1 MSKLNDY
8 NVTLH
13 LRVKDNPRKWIVDCI
28 YDTLNDK
35 LGEDILYWDVKDIK
49 ETNTKSSKSSKESNN
64 KEDTKWSGNVML
76 ILKWGG
82 S

>member
-1 MSKLNDY
+1 MLNDY

-13 LRVKDNPRKWIVDCI
+13 VRVKDNPRKWIVDCI
-28 YDTLNDK
+28 YDTLNKK

-49 ETNTKSSKSSKESNN
+49 ETNTKSSKSEKETNN

-76 ILKWGG
+76 IQTLVIN
-82 S
+82 

>member
-1 MSKLNDY
+1 MTKLNDY

-28 YDTLNDK
+28 YDTLNEK

-49 ETNTKSSKSSKESNN
+49 ETKPTSPKSKKETNN
-64 KEDTKWSGNVML
+64 GTD
-76 ILKWGG
+76 
-82 S
+82 

>member
-1 MSKLNDY
+1 MTELNDY

-28 YDTLNDK
+28 YDTLNKK

-49 ETNTKSSKSSKESNN
+49 ETNNKSSKSSKQTNN
-64 KEDTKWSGNVML
+64 KEDTK
-76 ILKWGG
+76 
-82 S
+82 

>member
-1 MSKLNDY
+1 MTELNDY

-28 YDTLNDK
+28 YVTLNKK

-49 ETNTKSSKSSKESNN
+49 ETNNKSSKSSKQTNN
-64 KEDTKWSGNVML
+64 KEDTK
-76 ILKWGG
+76 
-82 S
+82 

>member
-1 MSKLNDY
+1 MTKLNDY

-49 ETNTKSSKSSKESNN
+49 ETKPKSPKSEKETNN
-64 KEDTKWSGNVML
+64 GTD
-76 ILKWGG
+76 
-82 S
+82 

>member
-1 MSKLNDY
+1 MLNDY

-13 LRVKDNPRKWIVDCI
+13 LRVKDNPRKWIVDCLF
-28 YDTLNDK
+28 DTLNDK

-49 ETNTKSSKSSKESNN
+49 DTNTKSSKSSKESNN
-64 KEDTKWSGNVML
+64 NCKPLFYYFHVLLSVQ
-76 ILKWGG
+76 

>member
-1 MSKLNDY
+1 MTELNDY

-28 YDTLNDK
+28 YDTLNKK

-49 ETNTKSSKSSKESNN
+49 ETNNKSSKSSKESNN
-64 KEDTKWSGNVML
+64 KEDTK
-76 ILKWGG
+76 
-82 S
+82 

>member
-1 MSKLNDY
+1 MTELNDY

-49 ETNTKSSKSSKESNN
+49 KLTLSLANHLRKVTTRRTQNE
-64 KEDTKWSGNVML
+64 VAML
-76 ILKWGG
+76 C
-82 S
+82 

>member
-1 MSKLNDY
+1 MTKLNDY

-35 LGEDILYWDVKDIK
+35 LGEDILYWDVNDIK
-49 ETNTKSSKSSKESNN
+49 ETKPKSIKSSNESNN
-64 KEDTKWSGNVML
+64 KEDTK
-76 ILKWGG
+76 
-82 S
+82 

>member
-13 LRVKDNPRKWIVDCI
+13 LRVKDNPRKWIVDCLF
-28 YDTLNDK
+28 DTLNDK

-64 KEDTKWSGNVML
+64 KEDTK
-76 ILKWGG
+76 
-82 S
+82 